1 MLILH
6 MANIQDSLVLW
17 AEKSK
22 DSKTKKGKHPWSA
35 TPTELREISPIL
47 AKSEDGVAVAWL
59 PTADDAPVPS
69 SGMLGEMGAAPK
81 RIAPWKVAS
90 LNLSVAESIDILS
103 MAYGKRT
110 LKDGVIVGED
120 MAWWTQVLRQ
130 AISMVARQQYLP
142 DAVPHF
148 DEMYKG
154 VWNPAFVGED
164 AEWLDMAAA
173 KMPASGRALTRK
185 ESKDT
190 AFLPAV
196 TVLWNVM
203 SMITDHV
210 VRTVHSGSR
219 GYRRRRTR
227 FDSDHDAWL
236 HSLRS
241 HANTIFGTSEG
252 VRTLV
257 GQIREWQAPIGV
269 MAGSS
274 FRICFRI
281 EEPAQ
286 DQGQWTVRYLV
297 QPNDDPSLLVPA
309 DMAWNSEEFDMRGH
323 ILFALGQAAGIC
335 PDISNGITKDG
346 PVGYKTSTSGAYQFL
361 TRDAEALSKAGY
373 GVILPA
379 WWTGRGNARR
389 LTAKAKIQRA
399 TNQSSGILTLNSV
412 MKFNWEVA
420 LGDQTM
426 SVEELEAMAALKSPL
441 VRMRGQWAVV
451 SHKEIRS
458 AIRLLKK
465 RGNKRS
471 LRDMIKMDMGMDDT
485 PEDLEWGGVSSTD
498 AIADIIERLNGQA
511 TVQEPNMPKHFAGEL
526 RPYQR
531 RGYAWLSFLRDLG
544 LGGCLADDMG
554 LGKTVQ
560 TLTMIQRDIEGRERR
575 PALLVCPTSV
585 INNWKREAARFTPNM
600 SVMIHHGSSRTKSGT
615 FARDAANH
623 ALVVTSYGILRRDV
637 DIMRGVEW
645 SGIVADEAQNI
656 KNPYTKQ
663 AQAIRS
669 ITADYK
675 FALTGTP
682 VENGVA
688 DLWSIMEFLNPGFL
702 GGAEQFQRDFVRPIK
717 YGQGG
722 EAADR
727 LRRATSPFIL
737 RRLKTDK
744 SVISDLP
751 DKIEI
756 KEYCSLTKEQT
767 TLYAS
772 VLQDVEHAILESE
785 GIARKGVILGALAK
799 LKQVC
804 NHPAHFLKDN
814 SAIPKRSGKLDRLI
828 QMLEEVVETGDK
840 ALIFTQFV
848 EMGDIIKQH
857 IQETF
862 GREVLFLHGG
872 TPRRQ
877 RDIMVERFGNDDTI
891 QIFILSLKAGGTG
904 LNLTAANHVFH
915 FDRWWNP
922 AVEDQATDRAFRIGQ
937 TKNVQVRKMMCIGT
951 LEEKIDQ
958 MIEKKKQIA
967 GSVVGTGEGW
977 IANMSNE
984 ELREV
989 LALSREAME

>member
-6 MANIQDSLVLW
+6 MANILDSLVLW

-22 DSKTKKGKHPWSA
+22 DSKAKKGKHPLSA
-35 TPTELREISPIL
+35 TTDELRETSPIL
-47 AKSEDGVAVAWL
+47 KKSKDAVAVAWL

-69 SGMLGEMGAAPK
+69 SGMLGEMSATPK
-81 RIAPWKVAS
+81 RIAPWKVATLS
-90 LNLSVAESIDILS
+90 LSMAESIAILS
-103 MAYGKRT
+103 TAYGKRT

-120 MAWWTQVLRQ
+120 MAWWTHILRQ

-142 DAVPHF
+142 DAIPHF
-148 DEMYKG
+148 DEKYKG

-164 AEWLDMAAA
+164 AEWMDVAAA
-173 KMPASGRALTRK
+173 KMPASGRALTWGEDK
-185 ESKDT
+185 ET
-190 AFLPAV
+190 IFQPAV
-196 TVLWNVM
+196 TVLWNVISNM
-203 SMITDHV
+203 TDYL
-210 VRTVHSGSR
+210 VRTVHSDSKS
-219 GYRRRRTR
+219 YRRHRAR

-241 HANTIFGTSEG
+241 NNNTISGTAEG
-252 VRTLV
+252 VQTLV

-281 EEPAQ
+281 EEP
-286 DQGQWTVRYLV
+286 DKDHGKWTVRYLV

-309 DMAWNSEEFDMRGH
+309 DTVWNSKESDIRGH
-323 ILFALGQAAGIC
+323 ILLALGQAASIC

-346 PVGYKTSTSGAYQFL
+346 PVGYTTSAGGAYQFL

-379 WWTGRGNARR
+379 WWMGRDKTRR
-389 LTAKAKIQRA
+389 LTARANMQRA
-399 TNQSSGILTLNSV
+399 TNQSSGMLTLDSV
-412 MKFNWEVA
+412 MQFDWEVA

-426 SVEELEAMAALKSPL
+426 SIEELEAMAALKSPL

-465 RGNKRS
+465 GGNKRS
-471 LRDMIKMDMGMDDT
+471 LQDMIKMDLGMGDM
-485 PEDLEWGGVSSTD
+485 PADLEWGGVSSADT
-498 AIADIIERLNGQA
+498 ITDIIERLNGQA
-511 TVQEPNMPKHFAGEL
+511 TIQEPNLPKHFTGEL

-560 TLTMIQRDIEGRERR
+560 TLTMIQRDVEGREGR

-600 SVMIHHGSSRTKSGT
+600 PVMIHHGSSRTKSDT
-615 FARDAANH
+615 FAKDAASH
-623 ALVVTSYGILRRDV
+623 ALVVTSYGTLRRDV
-637 DIMRGVEW
+637 DTIRGVEW

-656 KNPYTKQ
+656 KNPYAKQ
-663 AQAIRS
+663 AQVIRS

-688 DLWSIMEFLNPGFL
+688 DLWSIMEFLNAGFL
-702 GGAEQFQRDFVRPIK
+702 GGLEQFQKNFIRPIK
-717 YGQGG
+717 AGQGE
-722 EAADR
+722 EAINR
-727 LRRATSPFIL
+727 LRRATGPFIL

-756 KEYCSLTKEQT
+756 KEYCALTKEQT

-772 VLQDVEHAILESE
+772 VLQDVENAILESE
-785 GIARKGVILGALAK
+785 GMGRKGAILGALIK

-804 NHPAHFLKDN
+804 NHPAHFLRDN

-828 QMLEEVVETGDK
+828 QMLEEVIETGDK

-848 EMGDIIKQH
+848 EMGNIIKQH

-877 RDIMVERFGNDDTI
+877 RDIMVERFSGDDAI
-891 QIFILSLKAGGTG
+891 QVFVVSLKAGGTG

-951 LEEKIDQ
+951 LEEKIDK
-958 MIEKKKQIA
+958 MIEQKKQIA

-989 LALSREAME
+989 LALSREAMA

>member
-6 MANIQDSLVLW
+6 MASILDSLVLW

-22 DSKTKKGKHPWSA
+22 YSKAKKGKHPWSA
-35 TPTELREISPIL
+35 TPAEIREASPIL
-47 AKSEDGVAVAWL
+47 KKSENAVAVAWL
-59 PTADDAPVPS
+59 PTVDDAPIPS
-69 SGMLGEMGAAPK
+69 SGMLGEMSVTPK

-90 LNLSVAESIDILS
+90 LKLSMAESMAILS
-103 MAYGKRT
+103 TAYGKRT

-130 AISMVARQQYLP
+130 ASSMVARQQYLP
-142 DAVPHF
+142 DAIPHF
-148 DEMYKG
+148 NEKYKG

-164 AEWLDMAAA
+164 AEWMDMAAA
-173 KMPASGRALTRK
+173 KMPASGRALTWG
-185 ESKDT
+185 EDKDT
-190 AFLPAV
+190 VFQPAV
-196 TVLWNVM
+196 TVLWNVI
-203 SMITDHV
+203 SKITDHM
-210 VRTVHSGSR
+210 VRTVHSDSKS
-219 GYRRRRTR
+219 YRRYRTR

-241 HANTIFGTSEG
+241 DGNTISGTVEG
-252 VRTLV
+252 VQALV

-286 DQGQWTVRYLV
+286 DHGQWTVRYLV

-309 DMAWNSEEFDMRGH
+309 DTAWNSKESDIRGH

-346 PVGYKTSTSGAYQFL
+346 PVGYMTSAYGAYQFL

-379 WWTGRGNARR
+379 WWTGRDNARR
-389 LTAKAKIQRA
+389 LTARANMQR
-399 TNQSSGILTLNSV
+399 TINQSSGMLTLDSV
-412 MKFNWEVA
+412 MQFDWEVA
-420 LGDQTM
+420 LGDHTM
-426 SVEELEAMAALKSPL
+426 SIEELEAMAALKSPL

-451 SHKEIRS
+451 SHKEIHS

-471 LRDMIKMDMGMDDT
+471 LRDMIKMDLGMADMPADM
-485 PEDLEWGGVSSTD
+485 EWGGVSSADT
-498 AIADIIERLNGQA
+498 ITDIIERLNGQA
-511 TVQEPNMPKHFAGEL
+511 TIQEPNIPKHFTGEL

-560 TLTMIQRDIEGRERR
+560 TLTMIQRDVEGRERR

-585 INNWKREAARFTPNM
+585 INNWKREASRFTPNV
-600 SVMIHHGSSRTKSGT
+600 SVMIHHGSSRTKSDT
-615 FARDAANH
+615 FAKDAANH
-623 ALVVTSYGILRRDV
+623 ALVVTSYGTLRRDV
-637 DIMRGVEW
+637 DIIRGVEW

-656 KNPYTKQ
+656 KNQYTKQ

-702 GGAEQFQRDFVRPIK
+702 GGPEQFQVNFIRPIK
-717 YGQGG
+717 YGKGE
-722 EAADR
+722 EAANR
-727 LRRATSPFIL
+727 LRRATGPFIL

-756 KEYCSLTKEQT
+756 KEYCALTKEQT

-772 VLQDVEHAILESE
+772 VLQDIERAISESE
-785 GIARKGVILGALAK
+785 GIGRKGAILGALTK

-828 QMLEEVVETGDK
+828 QMLEEVMEAGDK

-857 IQETF
+857 VQETF

-872 TPRRQ
+872 TSRRQ
-877 RDIMVERFGNDDTI
+877 RDVMVERFGNDDTI
-891 QIFILSLKAGGTG
+891 QIFVVSLKAGGTG

-958 MIEKKKQIA
+958 MIEQKKQIA

-989 LALSREAME
+989 LALSREAMV